1 MCVHDNLRSLEL
13 IKQYCEE
20 EKIKGLL
27 VGVDA
32 RKAFDSVYHEYMQE
46 VSKKL
51 WSWTQIHKLGQKT
64 EQKPHSRNHGEWVHN
79 RENIVGTI
87 LGILM

>member
-1 MCVHDNLRSLEL
+1 M

-32 RKAFDSVYHEYMQE
+32 RKAFDSVDHEYMQE
-46 VSKKL
+46 VLKSYGFGPKFQPFLNK
-51 WSWTQIHKLGQKT
+51 
-64 EQKPHSRNHGEWVHN
+64 V
-79 RENIVGTI
+79 
-87 LGILM
+87 